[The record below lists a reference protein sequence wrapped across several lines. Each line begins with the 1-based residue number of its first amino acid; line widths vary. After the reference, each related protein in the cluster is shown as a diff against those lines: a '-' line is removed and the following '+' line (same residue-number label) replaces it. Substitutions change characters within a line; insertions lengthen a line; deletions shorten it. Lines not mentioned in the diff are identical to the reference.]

1 MSRDARRHFRAGFF
15 RHRDWYLFTSSTRHT
30 TAHMSPP
37 PSSLALAPSPSHHAM
52 LNVTECVDPHLV
64 HFGSGKWFMNCSL
77 ALVCVIIAAMA
88 AGLTMGLV
96 SLEPH
101 EIERIM

>member
-1 MSRDARRHFRAGFF
+1 
-15 RHRDWYLFTSSTRHT
+15 
-30 TAHMSPP
+30 MSPP

>member
-1 MSRDARRHFRAGFF
+1 
-15 RHRDWYLFTSSTRHT
+15 
-30 TAHMSPP
+30 
-37 PSSLALAPSPSHHAM
+37 M